1 MASSAEQETR
11 LCGNCKHDVPADNF
25 TMHEV
30 HCRRKICICDLC
42 KEPVPRSNLEDH
54 LATEHVTVTC
64 KCDMIME
71 KCDLEEHEKSAC
83 PLRLVKCQFCELE
96 VTFATLRNH
105 EDYCGARTELCEKC
119 GSSVMIKDLQDHPT
133 VCGKIK
139 PPKKPARDYSW
150 ANTRSFA
157 FPLDSD
163 IFDIMPKRPLRSDF
177 HRSTLSHESR
187 DINQNPWGEENEGRE
202 RFNLDFDRDIP
213 LDYLLQERSNSVR
226 SSDNIR
232 SQSPQHEAPS
242 SPEPYSPF
250 PQNNQLFSH
259 NFYCKDNNMKTNVRG
274 TSNLNYFSNNESM
287 HLNSPDTPSADVIK
301 LPCEFC
307 DTLYAE
313 DFLIIH
319 QSVCRPDLFFP
330 NRRRPT
336 SPLPHFTENLRAS
349 SNSAH
354 DPQSPVMIPCEF
366 CGVLIEGEVLFHHQV
381 QCDMGPTSE
390 KTPSLADHVS
400 AEDGH
405 RSYRAPVALQAPRRE
420 GTGFSRT
427 QTRVNTGAT
436 SRIDGLYRPNNTRRS
451 HHDEM
456 RKSNMEENA
465 RMIQDDGSLGTW
477 GASNRDP
484 GTRSKPKKNINT
496 RSDDVDT
503 EE

>member
-187 DINQNPWGEENEGRE
+187 DINQNPWGEENE
-202 RFNLDFDRDIP
+202 
-213 LDYLLQERSNSVR
+213 
-226 SSDNIR
+226 
-232 SQSPQHEAPS
+232 
-242 SPEPYSPF
+242 
-250 PQNNQLFSH
+250 
-259 NFYCKDNNMKTNVRG
+259 
-274 TSNLNYFSNNESM
+274 
-287 HLNSPDTPSADVIK
+287 ADVIK